1 MAAGYVTMLYG
12 QMFLR
17 CGGVSE
23 CFCLNLKLM
32 WSTRATRHFLPVNDG
47 KTALSALVGCVAVV
61 APNHFS
67 FLLFRLP
74 HFRLEHTT
82 RVCLLPKLDTN

>member
-1 MAAGYVTMLYG
+1 MNVSAGLETDV
-12 QMFLR
+12 
-17 CGGVSE
+17 E
-23 CFCLNLKLM
+23 H
-32 WSTRATRHFLPVNDG
+32 TRDSALLARERWQDCP
-47 KTALSALVGCVAVV
+47 LSALVGCVAVF

-67 FLLFRLP
+67 FPLFRLP